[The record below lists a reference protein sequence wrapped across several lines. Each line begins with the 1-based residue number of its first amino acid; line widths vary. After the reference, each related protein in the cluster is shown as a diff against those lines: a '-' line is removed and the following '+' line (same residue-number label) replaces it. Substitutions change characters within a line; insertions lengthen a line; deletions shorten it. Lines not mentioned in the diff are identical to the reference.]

1 KRAPRAAARRAI
13 ATVASTEPVARTT
26 TLSTQGRALAR
37 QRSRQ
42 RASSRT
48 IITRSIPLMWRWDHA
63 DRPGYAANRSLERAL
78 LSCFRR
84 FPAGFGLRRIAHLA
98 RFALKFAGWGSI
110 TLPTYLGVRVRG
122 PVSRP
127 KVGQHELPDTTVD

>member
-63 DRPGYAANRSLERAL
+63 DSADDAANRPLERAL
-78 LSCFRR
+78 LSCFKK
-84 FPAGFGLRRIAHLA
+84 FPGDVGLRRIAHPA
-98 RFALKFAGWGSI
+98 RFALKFAGRGSI
-110 TLPTYLGVRVRG
+110 TLPTHLGDQDV
-122 PVSRP
+122 
-127 KVGQHELPDTTVD
+127 